1 MTLRPQ
7 TIAPGYGD
15 PYGGTG
21 EDIQAPGILASL
33 PSILWHRRWLLIVPA
48 VLIAIAATVA
58 AFLLP
63 RSYQARATLLV
74 ESKKLPDAAPGQGD
88 PIDRRIAGIRQQILS
103 RPNLVELIQAND
115 LYNASSRSQPLS
127 VLVDRMRGATDI
139 SAVNADIQS
148 APSGSSGSIAFQ
160 LTFTYPQPGPA
171 QAVAQTFVDKLLKL
185 DATQTQEG
193 TQANV
198 NYLQDQQADL
208 QAQVSQIEGR
218 MRSVAGANG
227 AALSSAG
234 AVMMSGGGGIDYAGQ
249 IATLQRENAQLAGQ
263 ASTATE
269 RDPNVVAAESS
280 LAAAQAT
287 YSDDHPDV
295 RIARKRLEIA
305 RANATGISS
314 RIVSGAVRQQI
325 AANTSAIA
333 DLNRQRAAEQGRIA
347 TVAAAQAR
355 GPAAQ
360 QEVTQL
366 GARADMIR
374 ANLARVTT
382 SLLNARSLSKLSD
395 AQRDER
401 LTLIEPP
408 VTPDHPTSPN
418 RPMLIAGGIAGGIA
432 AGLALV
438 FLVELIQ
445 RPIRSAAQLTSV
457 LGEPPL
463 AVVPVLNHHKPGWL
477 ARLFRR
483 QVFTR
488 RRRRTVSAA

>member
-1 MTLRPQ
+1 V
-7 TIAPGYGD
+7 PGFGD
-15 PYGGTG
+15 PYGGSG

-33 PSILWHRRWLLIVPA
+33 PSVLWQRRWLLIVPA
-48 VLIAIAATVA
+48 VLIAIAAIVA
-58 AFLLP
+58 AFVLP

-74 ESKKLPDAAPGQGD
+74 ESKRLPDAAAGQGD

-115 LYNASSRSQPLS
+115 LYHASSRSQPLS
-127 VLVDRMRGATDI
+127 VLVDRMRNATDI

-160 LTFTYPQPGPA
+160 LTFTYPQAGPA
-171 QAVAQTFVDKLLKL
+171 QVVAQTFVDKLLKL
-185 DATQTQEG
+185 DATQTQQD

-198 NYLQDQQADL
+198 NYLQDQQTDL
-208 QAQVSQIEGR
+208 QGQVSQIEAR
-218 MRSVAGANG
+218 MRQVAGANG

-249 IATLQRENAQLAGQ
+249 IAALQRENAQLAGQ
-263 ASTATE
+263 ASTAVD
-269 RDPNVVAAESS
+269 RDPNVVAAEAA
-280 LAAAQAT
+280 LTAAQAT

-295 RIARKRLEIA
+295 RLARKRLEIA
-305 RANATGISS
+305 RASATGLSS
-314 RIVSGAVRQQI
+314 RNTSIAVRQQI
-325 AANTSAIA
+325 TANNNAIA
-333 DLNRQRAAEQGRIA
+333 DLNRQRATEQSHIA
-347 TVAAAQAR
+347 TLAAAQAR
-355 GPAAQ
+355 GPEAQ
-360 QEVTQL
+360 QEVQAL
-366 GARADMIR
+366 NARADMLR
-374 ANLARVTT
+374 TNLARVTT
-382 SLLNARSLSKLSD
+382 SLLNARSVSKLSD

-418 RPMLIAGGIAGGIA
+418 RPMLIAGGILGGLA

-445 RPIRSAAQLTSV
+445 RPIRSAAQLAGV
-457 LGEPPL
+457 LGEAPL
-463 AVVPVLNHHKPGWL
+463 AVVPVLHDKKPGRL

-483 QVFTR
+483 QSFAR
-488 RRRRTVSAA
+488 RRRGAANAA

>member
-1 MTLRPQ
+1 MTPRQQP
-7 TIAPGYGD
+7 AVPGYAD

-48 VLIAIAATVA
+48 VLIALAATVA

-63 RSYQARATLLV
+63 RSYQSRATLLV

-115 LYNASSRSQPLS
+115 LYHASSRSEPLS

-160 LTFTYPQPGPA
+160 LTFNYPQPGPA
-171 QAVAQTFVDKLLKL
+171 QVVAQTFVDKLLKL
-185 DATQTQEG
+185 DAAQTQEG

-198 NYLQDQQADL
+198 NYLQDQQSDL
-208 QAQVSQIEGR
+208 QGQVTKIEGQ
-218 MRSVAGANG
+218 MRQVAGTNG

-234 AVMMSGGGGIDYAGQ
+234 AIMMSGGGGTDYAGQ

-263 ASTATE
+263 VTTVVD
-269 RDPNVVAAESS
+269 RDPNVVAAESA
-280 LAAAQAT
+280 LTAAQAT
-287 YSDDHPDV
+287 FSDDHPDV
-295 RIARKRLEIA
+295 RFARKRLEIA
-305 RANATGISS
+305 RANASGVSTRNVSS
-314 RIVSGAVRQQI
+314 AVRQQI
-325 AANTSAIA
+325 AANNNAIG
-333 DLNRQRAAEQGRIA
+333 DLNRQRGAEQGRIA
-347 TVAAAQAR
+347 TMAAAQAR

-360 QEVTQL
+360 QEVASL
-366 GARADMIR
+366 GARADMLR

-382 SLLNARSLSKLSD
+382 SLLNARSVSKLSD

-401 LTLIEPP
+401 LTMIEPP

-418 RPMLIAGGIAGGIA
+418 RPLLIAGGIAGGIA

-445 RPIRSAAQLTSV
+445 RPIRSAAQLAAV

-463 AVVPVLNHHKPGWL
+463 AVVPVLGDNKSGRFG
-477 ARLFRR
+477 RLFRR
-483 QVFTR
+483 QSFTR
-488 RRRRTVSAA
+488 RRRRVASVA